1 MSRTTISDVAK
12 EAGVSTMTVS
22 RVLNG
27 RGEIS
32 QETRERVQ
40 SVIDRLNYRPSSIA
54 RNLKTQRTHTIGLI
68 VPDITNPFF
77 PELVRGAEDTAA
89 EEGFAVILCNTIRDP
104 EREQKALELLE
115 DKRVDGLILCSSGL
129 SDEVLVPLLK
139 QHAAVVVF
147 DRVLDK
153 AIAGSVKIDD
163 VYGAISATNHLLQIG
178 CRSLALLA
186 GPGYYLG
193 SEQRRYG
200 FRVALETRGFKFN
213 PELEVACEPEEI
225 GGLEATK
232 LLLKKHPEIDG
243 IFCFNDLV
251 ALGALDACNELGI
264 KVPEQVALVGF
275 DDIRLASLTTP
286 QLSTLHVDKLELG
299 RVMVQMLLQRIKDG
313 VAASSEEVIRPQL
326 IIRQSAPLPRAAA
339 RNTPSKESKGKN
351 PAPLKEKGKLG
362 KRPQFREDITKLT
375 VK

>member
-1 MSRTTISDVAK
+1 MPKVTIADVAK
-12 EAGVSTMTVS
+12 QAGVSTMTVS

-32 QETRERVQ
+32 EETRERVQ
-40 SVIDRLNYRPSSIA
+40 SVIDRLSYRPSSLA

-77 PELVRGAEDTAA
+77 PEIVRGAEDIAA
-89 EEGFAVILCNTIRDP
+89 EEGFAVILCNTVRNP
-104 EREQKALELLE
+104 ERERKALILLE

-129 SDEVLVPLLK
+129 PDDELIPLLK
-139 QHAAVVVF
+139 QQSAVVVF

-153 AIAGSVKIDD
+153 AVAGTVKIDD

-178 CRSLALLA
+178 RQRLAFLA

-200 FRVALETRGFKFN
+200 FRVALETRGFKPD
-213 PELEVACEPEEI
+213 PELEVACEPDET

-232 LLLKKHPEIDG
+232 LLLEKDPTIDG

-251 ALGALDACNELGI
+251 ALGALRACSELGI
-264 KVPEQVALVGF
+264 KVPEQIAIVGF

-286 QLSTLHVDKLELG
+286 QLSTLQVDKLKLG
-299 RVMVQMLLQRIKDG
+299 QVMVQMLLERMRD
-313 VAASSEEVIRPQL
+313 AATARSEYLIRPHL
-326 IIRQSAPLPRAAA
+326 VVRQSAPLSQTRQNPGG
-339 RNTPSKESKGKN
+339 ESQDKRKN
-351 PAPLKEKGKLG
+351 PKLSPL
-362 KRPQFREDITKLT
+362 RESPTSTAQK
-375 VK
+375 

>member
-40 SVIDRLNYRPSSIA
+40 SVIDRLNYRPNSLA

-89 EEGFAVILCNTIRDP
+89 EEGFAVILCNTIRNP

-139 QHAAVVVF
+139 QHPAVVVF
-147 DRVLDK
+147 DRILDK
-153 AIAGSVKIDD
+153 TIAGSVKIDD

-178 CRSLALLA
+178 RRRLALLA
-186 GPGYYLG
+186 GPTYYLG

-200 FRVALETRGFKFN
+200 FRVALETRGFKFD
-213 PELEVACEPEEI
+213 PEFEIACEPDEV

-232 LLLKKHPEIDG
+232 LLLQKHPKIDG

-251 ALGALDACNELGI
+251 ALGALDACNELRI
-264 KVPEQVALVGF
+264 KVPEHVALVGF

-286 QLSTLHVDKLELG
+286 QLSTLHVDKLKLG
-299 RVMVQMLLQRIKDG
+299 RVMVQMLLERIKDG
-313 VAASSEEVIRPQL
+313 VAATSEEVIRPQL
-326 IIRQSAPLPRAAA
+326 IVRQSAPLPRAAQKD
-339 RNTPSKESKGKN
+339 TPSKAGKDEKRV
-351 PAPLKEKGKLG
+351 APNEKNKAR
-362 KRPQFREDITKLT
+362 KQPQLRTNITKLT